1 MQPPRVPGGASL
13 FQAAPAGRA
22 PAARVASI
30 GYPMDLTYPH
40 THLGNGPH
48 ALYLLAQGKLRREAE
63 RFRAASRPNVVL
75 GVGPLERSD
84 GDSFI
89 QMIVDIQ
96 SIREYIHIRG
106 QALAAASPGGFA
118 ARMALVKDKACPP
131 SAGRGEH
138 PSPAARYLHAPSGA
152 AIADAVAGRA
162 PRLAAEAFLGD
173 APTACAGRGP
183 AAAGPPAGGGGPRAG
198 RSPRH
203 SESGGLGWGAPI
215 LHAYAS
221 TPGAYDLGF
230 YPGRTSI
237 LGGEPSAGTK
247 NVLLPFGH
255 SSLRCPPPE
264 GGGAP
269 PQGGP
274 PPPPGGATK
283 PNPGLARLRR
293 GGPQDHC
300 SALYLLGADVP
311 GDASRVAPSHFE
323 NRSANAGNGAY
334 GDVEEPAGG
343 CFIIYQGHHGDIG
356 AKQADVILPST
367 TYVEKNATY
376 VNTEGR
382 VQQSQQA
389 VPTAHEVRDD

>member
-1 MQPPRVPGGASL
+1 M
-13 FQAAPAGRA
+13 
-22 PAARVASI
+22 VASI

-96 SIREYIHIRG
+96 SIRERI
-106 QALAAASPGGFA
+106 LAAASPRSDPRF
-118 ARMALVKDKACPP
+118 
-131 SAGRGEH
+131 AGRGEH
-138 PSPAARYLHAPSGA
+138 PSPDARYHH
-152 AIADAVAGRA
+152 AVAGRA
-162 PRLAAEAFLGD
+162 PR
-173 APTACAGRGP
+173 
-183 AAAGPPAGGGGPRAG
+183 
-198 RSPRH
+198 H
-203 SESGGLGWGAPI
+203 SESGGHGGVHAPI

-230 YPGRTSI
+230 SPGRTSL
-237 LGGEPSAGTK
+237 LGGPGGASK

-255 SSLRCPPPE
+255 SSLMHACPKGHAGIRDVCPS
-264 GGGAP
+264 G
-269 PQGGP
+269 
-274 PPPPGGATK
+274 TK
-283 PNPGLARLRR
+283 QNPGRVPAKRAH
-293 GGPQDHC
+293 PQDRVPPLTEGV
-300 SALYLLGADVP
+300 LYLLGADVAR
-311 GDASRVAPSHFE
+311 DAHDIAPSHFA
-323 NRSANAGNGAY
+323 NRSAYGANGA
-334 GDVEEPAGG
+334 DVDVGTPAGG

-367 TYVEKNATY
+367 TYVEKNSTY